1 MERAKLQF
9 RQRISETKPWITVA
23 IIAAV
28 GLLVFF
34 VAQGAVYWQASG
46 SISSLRSEID
56 ILEKSIDRFPSG
68 LEEQEARLE
77 VDNFRLESLRSL
89 FDYPATDTLM
99 SIVSGTANAAGLDLI
114 SMTADESGIE
124 QRGSLLYRVRPI
136 SVVMDGPTASV
147 QLFLSLIYDRV
158 PVVAVSGF
166 RIIDLNVD
174 PSVQLQLR
182 FFLSPEL
189 VPEEEEETAG

>member
-1 MERAKLQF
+1 MERAILQF

-46 SISSLRSEID
+46 SNSSLRSEID
-56 ILEKSIDRFPSG
+56 ILEKSIDQFPSG

-77 VDNFRLESLRSL
+77 VDNFRLETLRSL

-99 SIVSGTANAAGLDLI
+99 SIVSD
-114 SMTADESGIE
+114 TADRSEEHTSE
-124 QRGSLLYRVRPI
+124 LQSRG
-136 SVVMDGPTASV
+136 
-147 QLFLSLIYDRV
+147 
-158 PVVAVSGF
+158 
-166 RIIDLNVD
+166 
-174 PSVQLQLR
+174 
-182 FFLSPEL
+182 LSPDAVFL
-189 VPEEEEETAG
+189 V

>member
-1 MERAKLQF
+1 MERAILQF

-46 SISSLRSEID
+46 SNSSLRSEID
-56 ILEKSIDRFPSG
+56 ILEKSIDQFPSG

-77 VDNFRLESLRSL
+77 VDNFRLETLRSL

-99 SIVSGTANAAGLDLI
+99 SIVSDTADAAGLDLI

-189 VPEEEEETAG
+189 VPEEAEETAG

>member
-1 MERAKLQF
+1 M
-9 RQRISETKPWITVA
+9 
-23 IIAAV
+23 
-28 GLLVFF
+28 VFF

-46 SISSLRSEID
+46 SNSSLRSEID
-56 ILEKSIDRFPSG
+56 ILEKSIDQFPSG

-77 VDNFRLESLRSL
+77 VDNFRLETLRSL

-99 SIVSGTANAAGLDLI
+99 SIVSDTADAAGLDLI